1 MTQARKDVE
10 GTIRAFIDR
19 IGKPVEVLGDDLP
32 LYADG
37 IGLDSLETAELS
49 ALLEDAYGADPFQA
63 GPMPQTVGDI
73 VGFYDRADAPA

>member
-1 MTQARKDVE
+1 MASATDSDITATITSFLQRVE
-10 GTIRAFIDR
+10 KTVDFDGST
-19 IGKPVEVLGDDLP
+19 P

-49 ALLEDAYGADPFQA
+49 ATLEDEHGTDPFSA

-73 VGFYDRADAPA
+73 LAFYAAAGTSS

>member
-1 MTQARKDVE
+1 MTDTTSTADVA
-10 GTIRAFIDR
+10 GTITAFLARAN
-19 IGKPVEVLGDDLP
+19 KPVEQLNPELR

-49 ALLEDAYGADPFQA
+49 AVLEDTHGTDPFSA

-73 VGFYDRADAPA
+73 LAFYATP